1 MGGTTSREGQTF
13 VGESLL
19 VRYVN
24 FFKLPH
30 TVFALPFALLGLVVA
45 SRETAL
51 TWRTLGLVVL
61 AFTCARFVALGFN
74 RIADRELDAR
84 NPRTRARELPSGRL
98 TLRQAWV
105 AVVVAAVVFLA
116 TAWALNPL
124 CFALAPL
131 ALVFISACSYAKRFT
146 HWSHLWL
153 GLADGIATPAGY
165 LAVTGRWSEPWW
177 LLPVGALAVTFW
189 VGGFDVFYAL
199 QDEAF
204 DRSERLASLVVRL
217 GQAGAI
223 LAAKLLHG
231 LALIAL
237 VLFGMGA
244 GLGVAPYGVRLLEM
258 LAVHHVPTWLLVS
271 SHGWRLLTEECGI
284 TDDRALKQA
293 TGGEWTSVRVFDDTD
308 RGAEPASGSAK
319 TAGMVICPCSMGTV
333 AAIAHGT
340 SRSLIERAAD
350 VVLKERRR
358 LILVPRETPLSLVH
372 LRNLTLATEAGAVVL
387 PAAPG
392 FYHKPQLVRDLVD
405 FVVQRVLDHLGLDIN
420 LVKRWEGK

>member
-24 FFKLPH
+24 FVKLPH

-51 TWRTLGLVVL
+51 TWRTLGLGVL

-105 AVVVAAVVFLA
+105 AVVLAAAVFLA

-124 CFALAPL
+124 CFALAPV
-131 ALVFISACSYAKRFT
+131 ALLFISAYSYAKRFT

-165 LAVTGRWSEPWW
+165 LAVTGRWSDPWW

-199 QDEAF
+199 QDEDF
-204 DRSERLASLVVRL
+204 DRTERLKSLVVRL
-217 GQAGAI
+217 GQGPAI
-223 LAAKLLHG
+223 VAAKLLHG
-231 LALIAL
+231 LALVAL
-237 VLFGMGA
+237 VVF
-244 GLGVAPYGVRLLEM
+244 GLGARLGPAYFGGV
-258 LAVHHVPTWLLVS
+258 LA
-271 SHGWRLLTEECGI
+271 
-284 TDDRALKQA
+284 
-293 TGGEWTSVRVFDDTD
+293 
-308 RGAEPASGSAK
+308 GAELCAW
-319 TAGMVICPCSMGTV
+319 V
-333 AAIAHGT
+333 
-340 SRSLIERAAD
+340 
-350 VVLKERRR
+350 
-358 LILVPRETPLSLVH
+358 
-372 LRNLTLATEAGAVVL
+372 
-387 PAAPG
+387 
-392 FYHKPQLVRDLVD
+392 
-405 FVVQRVLDHLGLDIN
+405 
-420 LVKRWEGK
+420 